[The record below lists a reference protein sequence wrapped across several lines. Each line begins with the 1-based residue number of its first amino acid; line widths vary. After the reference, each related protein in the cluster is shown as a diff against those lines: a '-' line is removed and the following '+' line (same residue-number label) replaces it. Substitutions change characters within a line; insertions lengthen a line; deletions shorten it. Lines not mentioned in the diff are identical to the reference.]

1 MKKYILCFLFL
12 FVAVIGMAASPW
24 CALED
29 CTPKQSSAQ
38 KTSSHKKNQPAP
50 QPKPSAAREDGFL
63 QVVKD
68 ERANRILLPRLMRG
82 DTFYFAV
89 QPVTLGDKEGEYVLL
104 SDFPEERIKRAKSK
118 TVSVLQEWFTTAVKY
133 IDPSVKGAL
142 TKEDRTEEFADI
154 LPFLRKKIT
163 KRDAQLEDPDVDLI
177 LTITDSQDT
186 LEDYCGKGSA
196 ACEFSGEEDGIIQIV
211 VLDKTSMATYRHE
224 MGHALGL
231 ADLYKKGFKENGDK
245 HVHSSNIR
253 GRDSIMKDD
262 GDKIT
267 CDDIDGFI
275 NLIDLWTANPSE
287 RVTQGWRSLCPD
299 SDEYYRNGNS
309 VGKKEMKERRQK
321 MVAKQKEGIKERLK
335 S

>member
-1 MKKYILCFLFL
+1 
-12 FVAVIGMAASPW
+12 MAASPW
-24 CALED
+24 CALEG
-29 CTPKQSSAQ
+29 CTPQQPSAQ
-38 KTSSHKKNQPAP
+38 KTSSHKKNHSMPRPNP
-50 QPKPSAAREDGFL
+50 QPKPSAARDDGFL

-89 QPVTLGDKEGEYVLL
+89 QSVTRGNKEGEIVWFDL
-104 SDFPEERIKRAKSK
+104 PENRMRRAKSTTK
-118 TVSVLQEWFTTAVKY
+118 AALQEWFTTAVKY
-133 IDPSVKGAL
+133 IDPSVKNAL

-163 KRDAQLEDPDVDLI
+163 KREAELEDLDVDLI
-177 LTITDSQDT
+177 VMIVDSQDT
-186 LEDYCGKGSA
+186 FADVCGPGAEDSV
-196 ACEFSGEEDGIIQIV
+196 ACEFWDEIENVIFIV
-211 VLDKTSMATYRHE
+211 VFDNTVISTYLHE

>member
-1 MKKYILCFLFL
+1 
-12 FVAVIGMAASPW
+12 MAASPW
-24 CALED
+24 CALEG
-29 CTPKQSSAQ
+29 CTPQQPSAQ
-38 KTSSHKKNQPAP
+38 KTSSHKKNHSMPRPNP
-50 QPKPSAAREDGFL
+50 QPKPSAARDDGFL

-68 ERANRILLPRLMRG
+68 ERANGILLPRLMRG

-89 QPVTLGDKEGEYVLL
+89 QPVARGDKEGEYVLL
-104 SDFPEERIKRAKSK
+104 SDFPQERIKRAKNK

-133 IDPSVKGAL
+133 IDPSVKNAL

-163 KRDAQLEDPDVDLI
+163 KRDAQSEDPEVDLI
-177 LTITDSQDT
+177 LTIANSQDT

-196 ACEFSGEEDGIIQIV
+196 ACEFGGEEDGVIQIV
-211 VLDKTSMATYRHE
+211 VLDKTSTATYRHE

-231 ADLYKKGFKENGDK
+231 ADLYKKGLKENGDK
-245 HVHSSNIR
+245 HIHSSDIH
-253 GRDSIMKDD
+253 GRASVMRDD
-262 GDKIT
+262 GNTIT